1 MKSLHFLLLLLAI
14 PSVNAQEED
23 NGVPI
28 RKYLKAAQMKRIGT
42 KPLKR
47 LLKDEAYNDKGD
59 IKLLVDYYQNAHRQL
74 NSTIFNDSDADVD
87 SSSNRAG
94 LYDAIIIGAGWA
106 GMSAAMTLKSKGIN
120 NIKVLEAKDYIGGRS
135 YTTYQT
141 FNGED
146 IPVDFGSMWLH
157 GGVDNPLYDV
167 ARAVGGIDTSVST
180 FAERMFKKNGGG
192 AYTSQ
197 QLTSFYNELFEGQN
211 GFMRYQ
217 ARRQESTNSDQPL
230 QTSAN
235 MYVNSLSSTEKKDV
249 AKYFMTSYI
258 ELEYSGPMTE
268 MSLWWWDMDEYVGN
282 SDDLF
287 LPGGYSSLIQK
298 YAAPV
303 ADKVE
308 LEAVVKTIN
317 YKQANVKVTYTKN
330 GVSTTL
336 TTKKVI
342 VTVPLGVLQA
352 NSIQFVPN
360 LPLSR
365 RNSISKLGMGRMN
378 KIFMFWN
385 PTDVFWDSNIEFFG
399 DVTERDVDFQFFNP
413 SMHNGGKPM
422 LFAFFAGDYAEQIEG
437 QSGYED
443 TITDLA
449 MAALR
454 NMYGNQ
460 IPDPEKV
467 AVTSW
472 NKDPYIKGA
481 YSFNKVGMPKL
492 ARKTLAVPIKRQR
505 LFISGEATHY
515 EYFQTTHGAYLAGK
529 TAAQKVANSL

>member
-1 MKSLHFLLLLLAI
+1 MKSLQFLLLLLAI

-28 RKYLKAAQMKRIGT
+28 RKYLKAAQMKRVGN

-217 ARRQESTNSDQPL
+217 ARR
-230 QTSAN
+230 
-235 MYVNSLSSTEKKDV
+235 
-249 AKYFMTSYI
+249 
-258 ELEYSGPMTE
+258 
-268 MSLWWWDMDEYVGN
+268 
-282 SDDLF
+282 
-287 LPGGYSSLIQK
+287 
-298 YAAPV
+298 
-303 ADKVE
+303 
-308 LEAVVKTIN
+308 
-317 YKQANVKVTYTKN
+317 
-330 GVSTTL
+330 
-336 TTKKVI
+336 
-342 VTVPLGVLQA
+342 
-352 NSIQFVPN
+352 
-360 LPLSR
+360 
-365 RNSISKLGMGRMN
+365 
-378 KIFMFWN
+378 
-385 PTDVFWDSNIEFFG
+385 
-399 DVTERDVDFQFFNP
+399 
-413 SMHNGGKPM
+413 
-422 LFAFFAGDYAEQIEG
+422 
-437 QSGYED
+437 
-443 TITDLA
+443 
-449 MAALR
+449 
-454 NMYGNQ
+454 
-460 IPDPEKV
+460 
-467 AVTSW
+467 
-472 NKDPYIKGA
+472 
-481 YSFNKVGMPKL
+481 
-492 ARKTLAVPIKRQR
+492 
-505 LFISGEATHY
+505 
-515 EYFQTTHGAYLAGK
+515 
-529 TAAQKVANSL
+529 